1 MLPMIRLSAE
11 LRRPVAL
18 AVVLAL
24 AGCNVT
30 NAPRADS
37 TTASSPLQ
45 VPVGYRSTFDP
56 AGTWSVA
63 ADTGSGAKEIH
74 IVYASP
80 GALDAYRRTGSFP
93 DGSVLVKEVYAA
105 TTASM
110 TTGTASQ
117 PTSLKGWF
125 VMVRDS
131 QNAHPRDNRW
141 GDGWGWGWFDATEP
155 QQNATADY
163 RSECLGCHEP
173 ARATQ
178 FTYTHGYPAGGR

>member
-1 MLPMIRLSAE
+1 MRPMIVYPPS
-11 LRRPVAL
+11 LRRNLPL
-18 AVVLAL
+18 AIMLAL
-24 AGCNVT
+24 AGCNVG
-30 NAPRADS
+30 NAPRADG
-37 TTASSPLQ
+37 TAASNALQ
-45 VPVGYRSTFDP
+45 VPVNYHSTFEP
-56 AGTWSVA
+56 AGVWSVA

-80 GALDAYRRTGSFP
+80 GALDAYRRAGSYP
-93 DGSVLVKEVYAA
+93 DGSVLVKEVFTA
-105 TTASM
+105 TTSPM

-131 QNAHPRDNRW
+131 KSSHLGDNRW
-141 GDGWGWGWFDATEP
+141 GDGWGWGWIDAAKP
-155 QQNATADY
+155 QQNATVDY

-178 FTYTHGYPAGGR
+178 LSYTHGYPQAGR